1 MDSQA
6 IKARAARLVPVGA
19 ALLVTLG
26 LAACGG
32 GGKSSSEGKGAAAE
46 KAPSNTLRV
55 AVEQSPEPFDP
66 ATLGDNRSIELAQN
80 VFDGLT
86 AINQSNGLASPGIAE
101 SWKVSANGK
110 VYTFD
115 LRSGVKFQNGDPVTA
130 QDFVY
135 SWNRTLSP
143 KTASPYLFFL
153 SGIEGAEA
161 VSSGKAKA
169 ASGIKAINSRTLQV
183 TLSAPAGYFPELV
196 SRWPF
201 WVVDPKVV
209 AADGAKW
216 DTPPDIIG
224 SGPYRLTNQVGD
236 TEYDFTSNPSYFAG
250 APSIKQVKVSV
261 VPNPTSR
268 VARYEAGE
276 FDAVFGLASA
286 ALRQVEASSTLKQ
299 QLHIKQQLGTTWL
312 GMNNTAKP
320 FDNAKVRE
328 AFSDAIDRASMVKVA
343 LDGLGKPTGT
353 FLPPG
358 LPGAIA
364 NTSEASKYGKYDPTE
379 AKKLLEEAGYSGG
392 KGFPNVTLE
401 TQNTA
406 SDEAITQFIQAEL
419 AQNLGIQVGLKAVPQ
434 NAFNAAFEN
443 PKTAPILY
451 IYNFSL
457 DYPDA
462 QEMLQYFTTSGPEGF
477 VNYQHYENASYNT
490 MIEKAIAT
498 TNSTQRANEYLEAE
512 KLFMS
517 TEPVVPLYNQEI
529 AWLAKP
535 YAKGVGQNSQ
545 YMEKWDRGTLVGA
558 GG

>member
-1 MDSQA
+1 MESQTT
-6 IKARAARLVPVGA
+6 KALTARLVPACVA
-19 ALLVTLG
+19 VLTALG

-32 GGKSSSEGKGAAAE
+32 GSKSGSKESASAQ

-66 ATLGDNRSIELAQN
+66 ATLGDNRTIELAQN

-86 AINQSNGLASPGIAE
+86 AINQSNGLAIPGIAE
-101 SWKVSANGK
+101 HWTVSSDGK

-115 LRSGVKFQNGDPVTA
+115 LRPGVRFQNGDPVTA

-153 SGIEGAEA
+153 GGIEGAEA
-161 VSSGKAKA
+161 VSEGKAKT
-169 ASGIKAINSRTLQV
+169 ASGIKAVNAHTLQV

-201 WVVDPKVV
+201 WVVDPKVI
-209 AADGAKW
+209 AADGTKW

-224 SGPYRLTNQVGD
+224 TGPYRLTSQVGD
-236 TEYDFTSNPSYFAG
+236 TEYDFTANPQYFGG

-286 ALRQVEASSTLKQ
+286 ALRQAQSNSTLKQ
-299 QLHIKQQLGTTWL
+299 QLHIEQQLGTTWL
-312 GMNNTAKP
+312 GMSNKAAP
-320 FDNAKVRE
+320 FNNAKVRE

-343 LDGLGKPTGT
+343 LDGLGKPAGT

-358 LPGAIA
+358 LPGALA
-364 NTSEASKYGKYDPTE
+364 NTSEGSQYGKYDPTE
-379 AKKLLEEAGYSGG
+379 AKKLMEEAGYPAG
-392 KGFPNVTLE
+392 KGFPSVTIE

-406 SDEAITQFIQAEL
+406 SDEALTQFIQAEL
-419 AQNLGIQVGLKAVPQ
+419 TQNLGIQVSLKAVPQ
-434 NAFNAAFEN
+434 TAFNAAFED
-443 PKTAPILY
+443 PKTAPTLY

-477 VNYQHYENASYNT
+477 VNYEHYENPTYDALV
-490 MIEKAIAT
+490 EKAIAT
-498 TNSTQRANEYLEAE
+498 TNATQRANLYTEAE

-535 YAKGVGQNSQ
+535 YAKGIGQNSQ
-545 YMEKWDRGTLVGA
+545 YMEKWDTGTLVGA
-558 GG
+558 SG

>member
-1 MDSQA
+1 MESQT
-6 IKARAARLVPVGA
+6 IKARRARFVPVCA
-19 ALLVTLG
+19 AVLTALG

-32 GGKSSSEGKGAAAE
+32 GSKSGSQEKASAQ

-86 AINQSNGLASPGIAE
+86 AIDQSTGLAIPGVAE
-101 SWKVSANGK
+101 HWTVSANGK
-110 VYTFD
+110 VYTFH

-161 VSSGKAKA
+161 VSEGKAKA
-169 ASGIKAINSRTLQV
+169 ASGIKALNAQTLQV

-201 WVVDPKVV
+201 WVVDPKVI
-209 AADGAKW
+209 AADGTKW
-216 DTPPDIIG
+216 DTPPDIVG
-224 SGPYRLTNQVGD
+224 TGPYRLTSQVGD
-236 TEYDFTSNPSYFAG
+236 TEYGFTANPQYFGG

-276 FDAVFGLASA
+276 FDAVFGLSSA
-286 ALRQVEASSTLKQ
+286 ALRQAEASSTLKQ
-299 QLHIKQQLGTTWL
+299 QLHIEPQLGTTWL
-312 GMNNTAKP
+312 GMNNKAKP
-320 FDNAKVRE
+320 FENAKVRE
-328 AFSDAIDRASMVKVA
+328 AFSDAIDRASMIKVA
-343 LDGLGKPTGT
+343 LDGLGKAAGT

-364 NTSEASKYGKYDPTE
+364 NTSEASQYGKYDPTE
-379 AKKLLEEAGYSGG
+379 AKKLLQEAGYAGG
-392 KGFPNVTLE
+392 KGFPSVTIE
-401 TQNTA
+401 TENTA

-419 AQNLGIQVGLKAVPQ
+419 AENLGIKVSLKAMPQ

-443 PKTAPILY
+443 PKTAPTLY

-462 QEMLQYFTTSGPEGF
+462 QEMLQYFTTSGPAGF
-477 VNYQHYENASYNT
+477 VNYEHYENSTYDA
-490 MIEKAIAT
+490 IVEKAIAT
-498 TNSTQRANEYLEAE
+498 SDSTQRASLYTEAE

-535 YAKGVGQNSQ
+535 YTKGVGQNTQ
-545 YMEKWDRGTLVGA
+545 YMEKWDVGTLVGA